1 MKGVA
6 ALLLLALLL
15 VACSDADEG
24 TSPTASPPSPAGETP
39 TVVAEP
45 PATAIATPPTR
56 DVMDLARR
64 LRGLPAGA
72 PRDAPPRDGPLPS
85 GHRQT
90 FQLVALPGPGQAR
103 SAPPRTEVIDATLR
117 LVTLH
122 TYLYVQDGVGIEDE
136 ALAGAGERVEE
147 VYAQIGSAFGRERS
161 PGVDGDARI
170 TVLIASLQNAGGY
183 VALDDG
189 YPRAASPL
197 SNEREMVY
205 LDATSA
211 PVPDGSFARI
221 LAHELQHL
229 VHNGSDP
236 DEEIW
241 VQEGLSV
248 VAESM
253 GTEIGFLE
261 RAFLREPDVQL
272 NTWDAEGLYEAH
284 YGAAGLFFH
293 YLLQRLG
300 GAADLRDL
308 VSEPG
313 DGVAGVEAFLA
324 RRLSGV
330 SFVDLFADW
339 VTANYLDL
347 DEGPYAYIDA
357 SVKATA
363 SESLSAPAQDES
375 SVHQFA
381 VDYIEVNMAA
391 GDAVFTFDG
400 ASTVGALATGA
411 HSGRGLWWANR
422 GDAID
427 TTLTRELDLTD
438 LSSATLTF
446 WTWHDIER
454 WYDYGYVEVS
464 TDGGATWQALRGRQT
479 TGDDPLSLAYGPGYT
494 GRSGGDEPRW
504 VEEAIDLTA
513 FAGRRVLLR
522 FEYVTDGGLSTPG
535 WAIDDVAVP
544 EVGWRDDAES
554 DGGWESRG
562 FVRLRRPLP
571 QRFIVRLV
579 EMGAETRVT
588 DVPLDAGNDAEIRLS
603 DFGAGL
609 TKAVIIIAAATEGT
623 SEPATYRYSLATP
636 ASSDLP

>member
-1 MKGVA
+1 MKGAA
-6 ALLLLALLL
+6 ALLFLALLL
-15 VACSDADEG
+15 AACSDAGQE
-24 TSPTASPPSPAGETP
+24 TSPTAPGASLAGGTPAA
-39 TVVAEP
+39 VAGP

-64 LRGLPAGA
+64 LRGLPADA
-72 PRDAPPRDGPLPS
+72 PRDAPARADPLTP
-85 GHRQT
+85 GDRQR
-90 FQLVALPGPGQAR
+90 FQVVALPGPGEAQR
-103 SAPPRTEVIDATLR
+103 TPPATSVVDATLR
-117 LVTLH
+117 LVTPH
-122 TYLYVQDGVGIEDE
+122 TYLYVQDDLGIDE
-136 ALAGAGERVEE
+136 GALAGAGERIEE
-147 VYAQIGSAFGRERS
+147 VYAQVRKAFGRERS
-161 PGVDGDARI
+161 PGIDGDPRI

-183 VALDDG
+183 VSPDDG

-205 LDATSA
+205 LDAASA
-211 PVPDGSFARI
+211 PLADTSFTSI

-229 VHNGSDP
+229 AHNGGDP

-253 GTEIGFLE
+253 GRDIGFLE

-272 NTWDAEGLYEAH
+272 NNWDPQGLYEAH

-300 GAADLRDL
+300 GTADFRDL

-313 DGVAGVEAFLA
+313 DGIAGVEAFLA
-324 RRLSGV
+324 RHLPDL

-347 DEGPYAYIDA
+347 DEGPYGYAGA
-357 SVKATA
+357 SVEAPA
-363 SESLSAPAQDES
+363 SESLAAPAQGEG

-381 VDYIEVNMAA
+381 ADYIEVDLAA

-400 ASTVGALATGA
+400 ASTVRVLATEA

-427 TTLTRELDLTD
+427 TTLTRGLDLTG

-454 WYDYGYVEVS
+454 WYDYAYMEVS
-464 TDGGATWQALRGRQT
+464 TDGGDTWQALPGRHT
-479 TGDDPLSLAYGPGYT
+479 TNDDPLKLAYGPGYT
-494 GRSGGDEPRW
+494 GRSGGEEPRW
-504 VEEAIDLTA
+504 VQETIDLTA

-535 WAIDDVAVP
+535 WAIDDIAVP
-544 EVGWRDDAES
+544 ELGWRDDAES
-554 DGGWESRG
+554 DGDWESRG
-562 FVRLRRPLP
+562 FVRLQGPLP
-571 QRFIVRLV
+571 QRFIVRLI
-579 EMGAETRVT
+579 ETGAETRVT
-588 DVPLDAGNDAEIRLS
+588 DVPLDANNDAEIRLPGF
-603 DFGAGL
+603 DAGM
-609 TKAVIIIAAATEGT
+609 TQAVIVIAAATEGT
-623 SEPATYRYSLATP
+623 SEPASYRYSLIT
-636 ASSDLP
+636 S